1 MESEEIN
8 RKLERLMNKL
18 EKLSTDINKKFD
30 ENSGVLNKILE
41 KQEKLANENKLLRE
55 ENIRK
60 SKEIVSLTARVNFLE
75 QRTLDTTLS
84 ISGIPRRD
92 NENLVGVVKSIGEN
106 IGVAISSYNMVKLYR
121 RKNKRSGA
129 PGDIILTCNTQ
140 MVKEKLI
147 EEVKKKKLMLADIG
161 FKGEKRRFYIN
172 QELTLE
178 KKELLYKA
186 LSLKEENNW
195 KYVWQ
200 NKGQVLIRRV
210 EGGEVVR
217 VETCDHLKSICS
229 LSKSSSEEED

>member
-8 RKLERLMNKL
+8 RKLEKLMNKL

-60 SKEIVSLTARVNFLE
+60 SKEIASLTTRVNFLE
-75 QRTLDTTLS
+75 QRNLDTTLS
-84 ISGIPRRD
+84 ISGIPKRE
-92 NENLVGVVKSIGEN
+92 NENLVGVVKSIGEK
-106 IGVAISSYNMVKLYR
+106 IGVAISSYNIVKLYR

-129 PGDIILTCNTQ
+129 PGDIILYCNTQ

-147 EEVKKKKLMLADIG
+147 EDVKKKNLLLADIG
-161 FKGEKRRFYIN
+161 FKGDKRRFYIN

-200 NKGQVLIRRV
+200 SKGQILIRRV
-210 EGGEVVR
+210 DGGEVVR
-217 VETCDHLKSICS
+217 VETCDHLKYICS
-229 LSKSSSEEED
+229 LSKSSSEEE